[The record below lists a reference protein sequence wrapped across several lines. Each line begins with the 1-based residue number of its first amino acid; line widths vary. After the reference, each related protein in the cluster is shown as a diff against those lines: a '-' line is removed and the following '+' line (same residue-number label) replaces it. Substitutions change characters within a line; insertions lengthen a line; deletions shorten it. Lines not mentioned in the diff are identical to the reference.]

1 MNTARQIIL
10 KTPVLVCLASVVG
23 CVTEQN
29 SATQAPL
36 SMAGLEHRVTNQWIS
51 DHQLMIENQLKA
63 RGITDLAVLNAMAE
77 VPRHKFVPGSLK
89 SSAYE
94 DRPLPIGYQ
103 QTISQPYIVAYM
115 TEILQPAAEHR
126 VLEVGTGSG
135 YQAAILSKLVKEV
148 YSIEIVKE
156 LAESARQRL
165 RTLGYNNVFVKTG
178 NGYAGWTEHAP
189 YDRIIITAAPPEIPE
204 ALIDQLASGGL
215 LVGPVGVANQR
226 IVIITRTGTGLSEKH
241 TLPVRFVPMV
251 GGSQN

>member
-1 MNTARQIIL
+1 MNTARQTIL
-10 KTPVLVCLASVVG
+10 KPVVLVCLTSVVG
-23 CVTEQN
+23 CVPEQR
-29 SATQAPL
+29 SATQTPI
-36 SMAGLEHRVTNQWIS
+36 SMVGLEHRVTNQWMPN
-51 DHQLMIENQLKA
+51 HQLMIENQLKA

-77 VPRHKFVPGSLK
+77 VPRHKFVPGSFK

-115 TEILQPAAEHR
+115 TEILQPTSEHK

-148 YSIEIVKE
+148 YSIEIVEE
-156 LAESARQRL
+156 LAEAARQRL

-178 NGYAGWTEHAP
+178 DGYAGWAEHAP

-204 ALIDQLASGGL
+204 ALTDQLAPGGL
-215 LVGPVGVANQR
+215 LVGPVGIANQR
-226 IVIITRTGTGLSEKH
+226 IVSITQTETGLTQKY

-251 GGSQN
+251 GNSRN

>member
-1 MNTARQIIL
+1 
-10 KTPVLVCLASVVG
+10 
-23 CVTEQN
+23 
-29 SATQAPL
+29 
-36 SMAGLEHRVTNQWIS
+36 
-51 DHQLMIENQLKA
+51 MIKNQLKT

-115 TEILQPAAEHR
+115 TEILQPAAEHS

-148 YSIEIVKE
+148 HSIEIVKE

>member
-1 MNTARQIIL
+1 
-10 KTPVLVCLASVVG
+10 
-23 CVTEQN
+23 
-29 SATQAPL
+29 
-36 SMAGLEHRVTNQWIS
+36 
-51 DHQLMIENQLKA
+51 MIKNQLKT

-77 VPRHKFVPGSLK
+77 VPRHEFVPGSLK

-115 TEILQPAAEHR
+115 TEILQPAAEHS

-148 YSIEIVKE
+148 HSIEIVKE